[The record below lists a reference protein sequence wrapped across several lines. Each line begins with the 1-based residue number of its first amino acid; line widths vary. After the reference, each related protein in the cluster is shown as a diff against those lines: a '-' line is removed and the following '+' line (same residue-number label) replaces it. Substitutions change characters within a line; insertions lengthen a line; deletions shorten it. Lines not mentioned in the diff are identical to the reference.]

1 MVQIKHIQDAV
12 DAPSHDNFQQEPGDC
27 DLSPLVEHPDSPI
40 HQKTGHSKE
49 GCAFQVGQDVD
60 SFFHRKTLGS
70 ADDALSDH
78 RTHCGTQRSAARDE
92 QRICRQIGH
101 CAQDDREDVSSVHPV
116 RDKVLHPYHIGKTRE
131 GNGEGQ
137 SAQDIGT
144 GREILAPED
153 GRKEPRDADDAQC
166 DGKGDGHDGI
176 HRQLH
181 VPLALPEVAVREQLG
196 HPWHHH
202 GAKGRDDRAGAEDDA
217 LRRFVEAHLR
227 IGAHGPQHQLVHHGV
242 QADGHHRDK
251 EDEHRLYMGQDPP
264 AVEDR
269 SADELPGVKP
279 EEELV
284 DKSASAHDKA
294 VFQQV
299 ARFPYHQEHR
309 CRGQYLND
317 HAARRGLFELL
328 HAEQKP
334 ADVEHGI
341 HNEDGLHRRD
351 SLVFPDEEERISE
364 INDEHQQR
372 RQELDGIDAPEPD
385 IQIAC
390 IPMHRDLAVAVI
402 LDAQHPK

>member
-1 MVQIKHIQDAV
+1 M
-12 DAPSHDNFQQEPGDC
+12 
-27 DLSPLVEHPDSPI
+27 
-40 HQKTGHSKE
+40 TG
-49 GCAFQVGQDVD
+49 
-60 SFFHRKTLGS
+60 
-70 ADDALSDH
+70 
-78 RTHCGTQRSAARDE
+78 
-92 QRICRQIGH
+92 
-101 CAQDDREDVSSVHPV
+101 
-116 RDKVLHPYHIGKTRE
+116 
-131 GNGEGQ
+131 
-137 SAQDIGT
+137 
-144 GREILAPED
+144 
-153 GRKEPRDADDAQC
+153 
-166 DGKGDGHDGI
+166 
-176 HRQLH
+176 
-181 VPLALPEVAVREQLG
+181 
-196 HPWHHH
+196 
-202 GAKGRDDRAGAEDDA
+202 AGAEDDA